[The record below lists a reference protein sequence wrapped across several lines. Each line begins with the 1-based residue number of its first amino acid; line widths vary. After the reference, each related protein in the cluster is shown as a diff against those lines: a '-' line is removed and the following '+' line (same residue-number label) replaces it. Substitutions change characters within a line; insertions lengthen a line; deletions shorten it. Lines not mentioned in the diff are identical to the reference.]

1 MVAGICLEVDFAVH
15 ECIELKAN
23 IDYLFT
29 KGAFY
34 CWRRERGCRIEAML
48 RVEILRIWSSPTG
61 CLREAWSQ
69 APVLRSIFYQMSNMS
84 LFIDKSKHG
93 CARVRFTVF
102 KKLLNISMRRFPS
115 N

>member
-1 MVAGICLEVDFAVH
+1 
-15 ECIELKAN
+15 
-23 IDYLFT
+23 
-29 KGAFY
+29 
-34 CWRRERGCRIEAML
+34 ML

-61 CLREAWSQ
+61 YLREAWSQ
-69 APVLRSIFYQMSNMS
+69 APVLRSIFHQM
-84 LFIDKSKHG
+84 FIDKSKHG